1 MDAASIYA
9 MSPGDVKWGVAFIIF
24 LAAVFV
30 WGTVTSFL
38 KFRRTGE
45 KKELLG
51 VFFCGAFAIGM
62 IPADMVLRSHTS
74 AAILLDDVGVS
85 VLRRPGCEDRIIA
98 YKNMRAHEVTTLTRL
113 GGIGKVSGYSDGTER
128 VGWFRMHRNNQK
140 ILACSKGDKVLLVQ
154 GGDGEVFVLA
164 PPDLQTFL
172 DDFHKRANAA
182 GR

>member
-74 AAILLDDVGVS
+74 AATV
-85 VLRRPGCEDRIIA
+85 RRRG
-98 YKNMRAHEVTTLTRL
+98 
-113 GGIGKVSGYSDGTER
+113 
-128 VGWFRMHRNNQK
+128 
-140 ILACSKGDKVLLVQ
+140 
-154 GGDGEVFVLA
+154 A
-164 PPDLQTFL
+164 PPQGVPIGEAGAETRRERLPGAAWSTRPRPASPPRQ
-172 DDFHKRANAA
+172 RATRAYGRDGARCACGWHLRGA
-182 GR
+182 GA